1 MDFLRESRFAR
12 DRRNDRIA
20 RLVISAALI
29 VAALLIAIIVFGGAM
44 LLKYLSP
51 GAVQRPFHDLP
62 ARHVMFAAA
71 RP

>member
-1 MDFLRESRFAR
+1 MESLRESRLAR

-20 RLVISAALI
+20 RLALF
-29 VAALLIAIIVFGGAM
+29 VAFILATLFIAIVVFGGAM

-62 ARHVMFAAA
+62 ARHVMFAAV